1 MQRWHSHSIIAVLF
15 IASDLAL
22 SSFYA
27 VSPVVL
33 IVKDLLLLVLL
44 YALNGHIVARQM
56 QLFTDAM
63 AQIVGKKQ
71 LDMTYRMPASDDSD
85 WPLATNINKLL
96 ERTEQ
101 GLGALGQPISRLLPM
116 SEELA
121 DTYNDFTQ
129 KAVLQNTYSN
139 NVVIA
144 MQGISG
150 GTEEVASQ
158 AGTIAVEIDQGQL
171 AVTTCKDSMAEMS
184 QVAIELSSHMAG
196 SQKVLDNLKAETDQI
211 GDIVKVINSIA
222 EQTNLLALNA
232 AIEAARA
239 GEQGRGFAVVADE
252 VRSLAERTRQATEE
266 VHGML
271 TSIQQESGN
280 LVGVMEQ
287 SSQASSENA
296 EKAEQVD
303 AQLSE
308 LVLVIES
315 INRSALSIN
324 NAASEQLASAEQA
337 HQATSGL
344 TELNNDVLEG
354 SRIHTVSKKDIENI
368 ATIVAKELDN
378 FKLSTDSW
386 DIDRR
391 QKNRSGKVE
400 IEVAKD
406 DVELF

>member
-1 MQRWHSHSIIAVLF
+1 MQRWHSHSIIAVLSV
-15 IASDLAL
+15 ATDVGLSYYYELNPAL
-22 SSFYA
+22 F
-27 VSPVVL
+27 
-33 IVKDLLLLVLL
+33 IVKNLLLLIIL
-44 YALNGHIVARQM
+44 YIFNGQIIAQQM
-56 QLFTDAM
+56 QLFSDAM
-63 AQIVGKKQ
+63 AAIVGRKQ
-71 LDMTYRMPASDDSD
+71 LDMTYRMAASNDSD
-85 WPLATNINKLL
+85 WPLSTSINKLL

-101 GLGALGQPISRLLPM
+101 GLDALGLPISRLLPM

-129 KAVLQNTYSN
+129 KAVLQNTYSS

-144 MQGISG
+144 MQAISG
-150 GTEEVASQ
+150 GTEEVANQ
-158 AGTIAVEIDQGQL
+158 AGTISTEIDQGQL

-184 QVAIELSSHMAG
+184 KVAVELSHHMQG
-196 SQKVLDNLKAETDQI
+196 SQKVLDNLKTETDQI

-287 SSQASSENA
+287 SSLASGANA

-303 AQLSE
+303 AQLSD
-308 LVLVIES
+308 LVLIIES
-315 INRSALSIN
+315 INRSAQSIN

-368 ATIVAKELDN
+368 VTIVATELEK

-386 DIDRR
+386 NIDRR
-391 QKNRSGKVE
+391 QKTRAVKADENVNP
-400 IEVAKD
+400 D